1 MAGLIEDLDS
11 IDWDAAIRAQLS
23 AQEKTDV
30 FYDTKL
36 EIMDINLPLRS
47 SLIRN
52 DKPWMTEEIKELI
65 IDRQRLFH
73 TNESELKELAKR
85 VKVLIEKRKEEYYG
99 QLGNKNPKELWQ
111 RINEHRSN
119 TKQEIFAK
127 NSAEFTRNSPR
138 ILNFFFFLSG
148 IFLHFKKI
156 LIFSIFCKENFP
168 NSPGIRQ
175 EFSRV
180 QCIGTP
186 L

>member
-1 MAGLIEDLDS
+1 
-11 IDWDAAIRAQLS
+11 
-23 AQEKTDV
+23 
-30 FYDTKL
+30 
-36 EIMDINLPLRS
+36 MDINLPLRP

-119 TKQEIFAK
+119 TKQEIIK
-127 NSAEFTRNSPR
+127 FTPTTLVKGSKAFGMELSPKIYLNSPR
-138 ILNFFFFLSG
+138 HLPTHHITS
-148 IFLHFKKI
+148 
-156 LIFSIFCKENFP
+156 
-168 NSPGIRQ
+168 SPH
-175 EFSRV
+175 
-180 QCIGTP
+180 TW
-186 L
+186 